1 MQQNCQVRYIYF
13 WKINLRILWNHI
25 MKNPQ
30 VKQGQ
35 CDSNMFPQN
44 TFLSMLQVTAR
55 PLPCWQQDYLL
66 FLCPN
71 LSQNSISCSAYLWGV
86 LVKNRGGLG
95 IFQILLK
102 KRFSHL
108 SWQPSLLGDNLTMWL
123 FFLHPLV
130 SPRREYTWTPT
141 WKHSWLIY
149 FKNFQDVL
157 YSHEKK

>member
-1 MQQNCQVRYIYF
+1 
-13 WKINLRILWNHI
+13 

-55 PLPCWQQDYLL
+55 PLPCWQQNYLL

-130 SPRREYTWTPT
+130 SPRREYTWTPLESIADWFISKT
-141 WKHSWLIY
+141 SRMFFILTRRNSMIDAFIILTLPPHVRDSL
-149 FKNFQDVL
+149 
-157 YSHEKK
+157 